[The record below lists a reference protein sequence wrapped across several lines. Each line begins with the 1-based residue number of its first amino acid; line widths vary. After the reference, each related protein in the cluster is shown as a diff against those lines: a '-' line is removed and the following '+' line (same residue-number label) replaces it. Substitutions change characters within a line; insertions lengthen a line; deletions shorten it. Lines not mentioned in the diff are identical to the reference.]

1 MKGILEDFALEEPE
15 GLWESVYGALPAAF
29 RAGRKRKAVL
39 SVLAAAAACAVLSVL
54 LFRPAASPDGEF
66 AVTVPDGTLSTVAG
80 AFPES
85 EDADPANSGLRASA
99 ETGRGKAPSLSGFA
113 ASRPAG
119 ESGSAAESAHLPES
133 LSDAAFLP
141 DEGILEHIAEDE
153 CRADGRADGDIVLSA
168 AEDSPATDA
177 KDRHEGA
184 AISMEEYLVQER
196 AERGRRTG
204 RGFSLAARASGLMP
218 SRANIDSYGVLSGSS
233 LSESLLQYNCA
244 SEDLN
249 KFSALVID
257 NLGMEERTEYS
268 HRQPVR
274 FLVEAEY
281 RINDVLGLSG
291 GLAYTLLVSELQ
303 SGAGSS
309 YSTLQK
315 LNYLGIPLRLNA
327 YMLDKGRASLYA
339 SAGTM
344 VEKCVS
350 GSTVTDWSVGGML
363 TEGKRRSIIDRKF
376 QFSLTLSLGA
386 GLRLSDNTGV
396 FLEPG
401 CTWYVPN
408 NGEVNNIY
416 RDKPLNFSLSVGIR
430 TDFSGKGR

>member
-1 MKGILEDFALEEPE
+1 
-15 GLWESVYGALPAAF
+15 
-29 RAGRKRKAVL
+29 
-39 SVLAAAAACAVLSVL
+39 
-54 LFRPAASPDGEF
+54 
-66 AVTVPDGTLSTVAG
+66 
-80 AFPES
+80 
-85 EDADPANSGLRASA
+85 
-99 ETGRGKAPSLSGFA
+99 
-113 ASRPAG
+113 
-119 ESGSAAESAHLPES
+119 
-133 LSDAAFLP
+133 
-141 DEGILEHIAEDE
+141 
-153 CRADGRADGDIVLSA
+153 
-168 AEDSPATDA
+168 
-177 KDRHEGA
+177 
-184 AISMEEYLVQER
+184 
-196 AERGRRTG
+196 
-204 RGFSLAARASGLMP
+204 MP

>member
-15 GLWESVYGALPAAF
+15 GLWESVYGSLPAAF
-29 RAGRKRKAVL
+29 RAGRKRKARL
-39 SVLAAAAACAVLSVL
+39 SVLAAAAACAVLSVP

-85 EDADPANSGLRASA
+85 EDAAPANSGLRASA
-99 ETGRGKAPSLSGFA
+99 ETGRGKAPSLYGFA

-119 ESGSAAESAHLPES
+119 KTGSAVESGHLPES

-141 DEGILEHIAEDE
+141 DEGIPEHITEDE
-153 CRADGRADGDIVLSA
+153 CRTDGSAVLSA
-168 AEDSPATDA
+168 AGDSPSTDVQ
-177 KDRHEGA
+177 DRHEGA
-184 AISMEEYLVQER
+184 AISMEEYLVQEK
-196 AERGRRTG
+196 AGRGRRTG
-204 RGFSLAARASGLMP
+204 RGFSLAARASGVMP

-244 SEDLN
+244 SEDLY

-291 GLAYTLLVSELQ
+291 GLAYTLLVSELH

-309 YSTLQK
+309 YTTLQK

-327 YMLDKGRASLYA
+327 YMLDKRRASLYA

-350 GSTVTDWSVGGML
+350 GSTVTDWSVGGLL
-363 TEGKRRSIIDRKF
+363 TEGERRSIIDRKF

-408 NGEVNNIY
+408 NGDVNNIY
-416 RDKPLNFSLSVGIR
+416 RDKPVNFSLSVGIR